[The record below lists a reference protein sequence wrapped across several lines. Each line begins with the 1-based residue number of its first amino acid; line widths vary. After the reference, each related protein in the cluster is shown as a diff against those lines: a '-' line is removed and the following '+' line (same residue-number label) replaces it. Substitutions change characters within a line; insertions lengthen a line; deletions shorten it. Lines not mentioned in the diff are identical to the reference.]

1 MVQYTLMISDIM
13 VIFSTSAAGNKQSPC

>member
-1 MVQYTLMISDIM
+1 MINDIM